1 MSAVGVHTSLVGLSA
16 TMLAMYRLSISQQPK
31 SFILESVGKGVFEMG
46 AYPSQEAYDRAMT
59 KKFCLK
65 LNLVTD
71 EDIIKRLEEVDKKQT
86 YIKELIRADIRKA

>member
-1 MSAVGVHTSLVGLSA
+1 
-16 TMLAMYRLSISQQPK
+16 
-31 SFILESVGKGVFEMG
+31 MG
-46 AYPSQEAYDRAMT
+46 AYPSQEAYDKAMT

-71 EDIIKRLEEVDKKQT
+71 EDIIRRLEEVDKKQT